1 MRNLFCLTILALCLY
16 SCGSSPNQVQIKG
29 EIKGLSNDTIYLYGA
44 DELSN
49 LYDTI
54 IVTNNKLSH
63 VIPMDTLIQVMML
76 IDNKYEYP
84 LYLDKK
90 KVVTIK
96 GDLSQNDF
104 LDVKGVRPN
113 EELTS
118 FYKSLEDVRMQPD
131 SIKKRVESYIYQNQ
145 SSLVSVYLLDKY
157 FVQEETPDIARIRQL
172 ITYMDGTLQDKPYIE
187 KLNKLLEEN
196 EKGEVGKTALSF
208 SLPDAKGEKIN
219 RTKYRNQYLLLTFW
233 ASWCDSCHTSN
244 AELKK
249 IYETYE
255 DHSQFAMLGIS
266 LDLDKSQWL
275 EAIKNDTLAW
285 EQVCDFSGWESDV
298 AKQYSVYTIPYT
310 ILLGTDGRV
319 LVRDIQGQALTDKLK
334 ELLKEEDNSKKK
346 SKSKKKK

>member
-1 MRNLFCLTILALCLY
+1 MRNLFCLIILTFCFY
-16 SCGSSPNQVQIKG
+16 SCGSSPNQVEIKG
-29 EIKGLSNDTIYLYGA
+29 EIKGLNNDTIYLYGT

-49 LYDTI
+49 LHDTI

-90 KVVTIK
+90 RVVTIK
-96 GDLSQNDF
+96 GDLSQDDF
-104 LDVKGVRPN
+104 LEIKGVHPN

-118 FYKSLEDVRMQPD
+118 FYKSMKDVGMQPD

-145 SSLVSVYLLDKY
+145 SSLVSIYLLDKY
-157 FVQEETPDIARIRQL
+157 FVQEEKPDVARIRRL
-172 ITYMDGTLQDKPYIE
+172 ISYMDGTLQDKPYIE

-208 SLPDAKGEKIN
+208 ALPNAKGEIIN
-219 RTKYRNQYLLLTFW
+219 RTKYRNQYLLLSFW
-233 ASWCDSCHTSN
+233 ASWCDSCRTSN
-244 AELKK
+244 AELKDVYSTNK
-249 IYETYE
+249 
-255 DHSQFAMLGIS
+255 DHSKFAMLGIS
-266 LDLDKSQWL
+266 LDLDKNQWL
-275 EAIKNDTLAW
+275 ETIRKDTLEW
-285 EQVCDFSGWESDV
+285 EQLCDFSGWENNV

-319 LVRDIQGQALTDKLK
+319 LARDIKGQALVDKLK
-334 ELLKEEDNSKKK
+334 ELLKEEEK
-346 SKSKKKK
+346 SKNKKKK